1 MITVNNILNKFDGV
15 SMSEQPEDFREFLED
30 MRNQIK
36 ETNKYKV
43 YGEVSVGIYDEIT
56 REIMVDA
63 EDKHYIQVLSYVR
76 TDEMRISERRYR
88 CLKSVIK
95 DDSEVLNTQVSI
107 GYDGMDE
114 ANKKAV
120 DVLRTGGIQKAI
132 EHMFT
137 REDGT
142 KMSYGEMRTL
152 YG

>member
-1 MITVNNILNKFDGV
+1 MTTVNNILNKFEG
-15 SMSEQPEDFREFLED
+15 SLEKIQTEDFREFLED
-30 MRNQIK
+30 MRKQIK
-36 ETNKYKV
+36 DTNMYWV
-43 YGEVSVGIYDEIT
+43 HDEVSVGPDDEIT

-63 EDKHYIQVLSYVR
+63 EDKHYTQVLCCMR

-88 CLKSVIK
+88 CLKSVIN
-95 DDSEVLNTQVSI
+95 DDSEVLNTLVSI
-107 GYDGMDE
+107 GYNGMDE
-114 ANKKAV
+114 ANKKAA

-142 KMSYGEMRTL
+142 PMTYGEMRSI